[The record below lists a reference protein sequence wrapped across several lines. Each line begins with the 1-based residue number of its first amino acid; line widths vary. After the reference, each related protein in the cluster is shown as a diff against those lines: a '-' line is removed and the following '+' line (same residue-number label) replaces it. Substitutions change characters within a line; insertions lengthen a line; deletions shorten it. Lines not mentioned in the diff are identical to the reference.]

1 MSSFSCFFDA
11 LINNTNCK
19 NKKCSYWYSN
29 CEYQNCIINASNEK
43 TLTLQEIGDIFN
55 ISRMRV
61 CQIEKNIMGKL
72 QKRSKKLSRKLMD
85 KKSHSP

>member
-1 MSSFSCFFDA
+1 MSSNKMSSCSCFFNA
-11 LINNTNCK
+11 LINNTNCE

-29 CEYQNCIINASNEK
+29 HEHQNCIINASNEK

-61 CQIEKNIMGKL
+61 CQIEKKALNKI
-72 QKRSKKLSRKLMD
+72 KRKIQEA
-85 KKSHSP
+85 